1 MEGETMREY
10 RNAITCT
17 VATAN
22 GFAMPYRARPV
33 PPLQKI
39 PSPKSVSTDVDPDLD
54 KAALRE
60 SLAMRLREL
69 AEKPGAKS

>member
-1 MEGETMREY
+1 MREH
-10 RNAITCT
+10 RNSITCA

-39 PSPKSVSTDVDPDLD
+39 RAPKNVDADLDTDLD

-60 SLAMRLREL
+60 SLVIRLREL
-69 AEKPGAKS
+69 AEKPDAKS

>member
-1 MEGETMREY
+1 MREH
-10 RNAITCT
+10 RNSITCA

-33 PPLQKI
+33 PPLEKI
-39 PSPKSVSTDVDPDLD
+39 PAPKNVNADLD
-54 KAALRE
+54 TDLDRAALRE

-69 AEKPGAKS
+69 TERPDSKS

>member
-1 MEGETMREY
+1 MREH
-10 RNAITCT
+10 RNSITCA

-39 PSPKSVSTDVDPDLD
+39 PAPKTVDADLDTDLD

-60 SLAMRLREL
+60 SLVIRLREL
-69 AEKPGAKS
+69 AEKPDAKS